1 METIEHPAPVHDQLG
16 FFLFIAF
23 SLHLMFILG
32 VGFAALPENMAT
44 PQLEVTLAQYRSAKA
59 PEETRFIAQSNQ
71 QGSGTLAER
80 AELTTRKQADFSDN
94 RIRETGGDA
103 HKRTPRSQSQ
113 ERLLVTT
120 INDTIDQVM
129 QTREPP
135 EPQPL
140 PLPTQ
145 GLNPEIQKLNET
157 IASLEARLD
166 QKQQAYARLPRVRR
180 LTSVSARAAVD
191 AAYLHNWR
199 TRVEA
204 IGNRYYP
211 VASSRYGIYGDL
223 RLMVAIQYDGSI
235 SNIEIL
241 SSSGHAVLDEAA
253 IRIVRMAAPFD
264 PFPPEL
270 RATTDML
277 EIIRTWKF
285 RQNRLSSVQG

>member
-1 METIEHPAPVHDQLG
+1 MDTAEHQAPQHDHLG
-16 FFLFIAF
+16 FFLFIAL
-23 SLHLMFILG
+23 SLHLMVILG
-32 VGFAALPENMAT
+32 VSFAALPKNTAT
-44 PQLEVTLAQYRSAKA
+44 PQLEVTLAQYRSKNT
-59 PEETRFIAQSNQ
+59 PEEARFIAQSNQ
-71 QGSGTLAER
+71 EGSGTLAER
-80 AELTTRKQADFSDN
+80 TELTTRKQAEFSDN
-94 RIRETGGDA
+94 RIRETGADA
-103 HKRTPRSQSQ
+103 QQRSPRSESQ
-113 ERLLVTT
+113 QRALVAT

-129 QTREPP
+129 QGREQP
-135 EPQPL
+135 EPL
-140 PLPTQ
+140 PLPVQ
-145 GLNPEIQKLNET
+145 GQNPKIQKLNET

-166 QKQQAYARLPRVRR
+166 QQQQAYARLPRVRR

-191 AAYLHNWR
+191 AAYLHRWR

-223 RLMVAIQYDGSI
+223 RLMVAIRHDGSI
-235 SNIEIL
+235 ANIEIL

-253 IRIVRMAAPFD
+253 IRIVRMAAPFE

>member
-1 METIEHPAPVHDQLG
+1 MDTIEHPAPVHDQLG

-23 SLHLMFILG
+23 SMHLMLILG
-32 VGFAALPENMAT
+32 VGFAAPPENTAT
-44 PQLEVTLAQYRSAKA
+44 PQLEVTLAQYRSEKA
-59 PEETRFIAQSNQ
+59 PEEARFIAQSNQ
-71 QGSGTLAER
+71 EGSGTLAER

-94 RIRETGGDA
+94 RIRETGADA
-103 HKRTPRSQSQ
+103 QKRTPRSESQ
-113 ERLLVTT
+113 ERVLVTT
-120 INDTIDQVM
+120 INDSIDQLM
-129 QTREPP
+129 RTREQ
-135 EPQPL
+135 PQPL
-140 PLPTQ
+140 PDQ
-145 GLNPEIQKLNET
+145 GLNPEIQKLNDT

-166 QKQQAYARLPRVRR
+166 QQQQAYAERPRVRR
-180 LTSVSARAAVD
+180 LTSLSARAAVD
-191 AAYLHNWR
+191 AAYLHAWR
-199 TRVEA
+199 SRVEA

-223 RLMVAIQYDGSI
+223 RLMVAIRHDGSI

-253 IRIVRMAAPFD
+253 IRIVRMAAPFA

>member
-1 METIEHPAPVHDQLG
+1 METAEHPAPEHDQLG

-32 VGFAALPENMAT
+32 VGFAALPENTAT
-44 PQLEVTLAQYRSAKA
+44 PQLEVTLSQYRSEKT
-59 PEETRFIAQSNQ
+59 PEEARFIAQSNQ
-71 QGSGTLAER
+71 EGSGTLAER

-94 RIRETGGDA
+94 RIRETA
-103 HKRTPRSQSQ
+103 AVAQLRTPRPQSQ
-113 ERLLVTT
+113 RRTLVAT
-120 INDTIDQVM
+120 IDDTIDQVM
-129 QTREPP
+129 QRREEP
-135 EPQPL
+135 EPL
-140 PLPTQ
+140 PVPAE
-145 GLNPEIQKLNET
+145 GLDPEIRKLNET

-166 QKQQAYARLPRVRR
+166 RQQQAYAERPRVRR
-180 LTSVSARAAVD
+180 LTSLSARAAVD
-191 AAYLHNWR
+191 AAYLHSWR

-223 RLMVAIQYDGSI
+223 RLMVAIRHDGSI

>member
-1 METIEHPAPVHDQLG
+1 MDTIEHPAPVHDQLG

-23 SLHLMFILG
+23 SMHLMLILG
-32 VGFAALPENMAT
+32 VGFAAPPQNTAT
-44 PQLEVTLAQYRSAKA
+44 PQLEVTLAQYRSEKA
-59 PEETRFIAQSNQ
+59 PEEARFIAQSNQ
-71 QGSGTLAER
+71 EGSGTLAER

-94 RIRETGGDA
+94 RIRETGADA
-103 HKRTPRSQSQ
+103 QKRTPRSESQ
-113 ERLLVTT
+113 EQVLVTT
-120 INDTIDQVM
+120 INDSIDQLM
-129 QTREPP
+129 RTREQP

-140 PLPTQ
+140 PDQ
-145 GLNPEIQKLNET
+145 GLNPEIQKLNDT

-166 QKQQAYARLPRVRR
+166 QQQQAYAERPRVRR
-180 LTSVSARAAVD
+180 LTSLSARAAVD
-191 AAYLHNWR
+191 AAYLHAWR
-199 TRVEA
+199 SRVEA

-223 RLMVAIQYDGSI
+223 RLMVAILHDGSI

-253 IRIVRMAAPFD
+253 IRIVRMAAPFA

>member
-1 METIEHPAPVHDQLG
+1 MDTVEHLPPEHDQLG
-16 FFLFIAF
+16 FFLFVAF

-32 VGFAALPENMAT
+32 VGFAALPENTAT
-44 PQLEVTLAQYRSAKA
+44 PQLEVTLAQYRSEKT
-59 PEETRFIAQSNQ
+59 PEEARFIAQSNQ
-71 QGSGTLAER
+71 EGSGTLAQR
-80 AELTTRKQADFSDN
+80 AELTTRKQAQFSDN
-94 RIRETGGDA
+94 RIRETGA
-103 HKRTPRSQSQ
+103 AAQQRAARTQSEQ
-113 ERLLVTT
+113 RVLVTT
-120 INDTIDQVM
+120 VNDAVDQVM
-129 QTREPP
+129 QRREKP
-135 EPQPL
+135 EPL
-140 PLPTQ
+140 PEPDQ
-145 GLNPEIQKLNET
+145 GLDPEIRKLNES

-166 QKQQAYARLPRVRR
+166 EQQQAYAERPRVRR
-180 LTSVSARAAVD
+180 LTSLSARAAID
-191 AAYLHNWR
+191 AAYLHSWR
-199 TRVEA
+199 TKVEA

-223 RLMVAIQYDGSI
+223 RLMVAIRYDGNI
-235 SNIEIL
+235 DNIEVL

>member
-1 METIEHPAPVHDQLG
+1 MDIVDYPTPAHDQLG
-16 FFLFIAF
+16 FFLFVAF
-23 SLHLMFILG
+23 SMHLMLILG
-32 VGFAALPENMAT
+32 VVFAAQPENTAT
-44 PQLEVTLAQYRSAKA
+44 PQLEVTLAQYRSENA
-59 PEETRFIAQSNQ
+59 PEEARFIAQSNQ
-71 QGSGTLAER
+71 DGSGTLAER

-94 RIRETGGDA
+94 RIRETGADA
-103 HKRTPRSQSQ
+103 QKRAPRPESQ
-113 ERLLVTT
+113 ERVLVAT
-120 INDTIDQVM
+120 INDSVDQVL
-129 QTREPP
+129 QTREQP
-135 EPQPL
+135 EPL
-140 PLPTQ
+140 PLPLPAQ

-166 QKQQAYARLPRVRR
+166 QQQQAYAKRPRVRR

-191 AAYLHNWR
+191 AAYLHGWR

-211 VASSRYGIYGDL
+211 VASRQYGIYGDL
-223 RLMVAIQYDGSI
+223 RLMVAIRHDGSI
-235 SNIEIL
+235 SNIEVL